1 MSVILGH
8 PVWSQFYCTPT
19 LLCSAV
25 LKPGVRP
32 AGKSSMQ
39 RKDGFCLYRRFHRG
53 LFSLLQQN
61 GERSVRK
68 QAETG
73 KYMQTTKPWHRK
85 GVMGVIQA
93 LDVLLLCPH
102 QISPGMGVRHSSA
115 SGRICSTQQWQ
126 GHLSSVSANGD
137 SDPKPARL
145 HGTLFH

>member
-1 MSVILGH
+1 M
-8 PVWSQFYCTPT
+8 
-19 LLCSAV
+19 
-25 LKPGVRP
+25 
-32 AGKSSMQ
+32 
-39 RKDGFCLYRRFHRG
+39 DEFCLCRRFHRG
-53 LFSLLQQN
+53 FVFLTATEC
-61 GERSVRK
+61 ERSVRK
-68 QAETG
+68 QAESG

-126 GHLSSVSANGD
+126 GHLSSVSANGE

-145 HGTLFH
+145 CGTLFH